1 MMDSPL
7 TSIKIVNEEFNF
19 QDLTKS
25 FLKFKC
31 RDKIFKIV
39 LWIFILII
47 LSFLIV
53 LTCKAYNSK
62 IIIEQQPGQK
72 GTEETEEKEIEGE
85 KGAEEKETGLKQIY
99 LNLPS
104 DPEFKKFYENYPFSI
119 IINDKELISFDKS
132 MLENTSPSKLIYLKE
147 DYYEFN
153 RIEISQESKSS
164 NSENIE
170 FSFSGKYDILFHS
183 SVKFKSKVDEVKSES
198 QKTTYIIVKKK
209 VSSLSVKRDD
219 IEANPSFKKKIEEIA
234 NEELYTDDEKAS
246 KLDKLFNEYGY
257 FIPLKI
263 SIGGYFYQEINK
275 IQSENLIN
283 EMKNLDAN
291 MNLKISKNI
300 QLNSSLEY
308 NNVYENFFNNLFS
321 SENIKIF
328 GGDTSKKTFNE
339 WEASLNYE
347 NSQIIEYS
355 NIIEINSLVED
366 FLDRDTK
373 IKLKN
378 PLNIINKKYDKR
390 KEYYEKIK
398 DAKDYILHEE
408 IKNIDH
414 SKRNGLCYNDDL
426 IYSETRS
433 IRSDNTETI
442 DESFQDIIVGWKII
456 SKKNDGY
463 NGKFTFKD
471 PILTK
476 KIYIKFEPKTTLKIS
491 RNQKYDVEIFLIRL
505 PE

>member
-1 MMDSPL
+1 MDSLL
-7 TSIKIVNEEFNF
+7 TSININNEEHEEFYLR
-19 QDLTKS
+19 DLAKS
-25 FLKFKC
+25 FLKFKG
-31 RDKIFKIV
+31 RDKIFKIA

-47 LSFLIV
+47 LSFLII
-53 LTCKAYNSK
+53 LTCKAFNSK
-62 IIIEQQPGQK
+62 IIIEQPGQK
-72 GTEETEEKEIEGE
+72 ETEEKETEE
-85 KGAEEKETGLKQIY
+85 KEAEEKETGLKQIY

-104 DPEFKKFYENYPFSI
+104 DPEFKKFYENFPFSI
-119 IINDKELISFDKS
+119 LINDNEIISIDKS
-132 MLENTSPSKLIYLKE
+132 SLENTSPSELIYLKE

-153 RIEISQESKSS
+153 KIEISQGSKSS
-164 NSENIE
+164 NSENID
-170 FSFSGKYDILFHS
+170 FSFSGKLDIIFHS
-183 SVKFKSKVDEVKSES
+183 NAKFKSKIEEVKNEV
-198 QKTTYIIVKKK
+198 QKTSYIIVKKK
-209 VSSLSVKRDD
+209 ISSLSVKRDN
-219 IEANPSFKKKIEEIA
+219 IEANKSFKKKIEEIA
-234 NEELYTDDEKAS
+234 YEELYSDEEKAS

-263 SIGGYFYQEINK
+263 TIGGYFYQEINK
-275 IQSENLIN
+275 IENENLIN
-283 EMKNLDAN
+283 EMIGLDGN

-308 NNVYENFFNNLFS
+308 NSLYENFFNNLFS

-347 NSQIIEYS
+347 NAQIIEYN
-355 NIIEINSLVED
+355 NIVGINSLIED
-366 FLDRDTK
+366 FLDRDIK

-378 PLNIINKKYDKR
+378 PLNIINTKYEKR
-390 KEYYEKIK
+390 KEYYERLKE
-398 DAKDYILHEE
+398 AKEFILNEE
-408 IKNIDH
+408 IKNEDH

-426 IYSETRS
+426 IYSETFP
-433 IRSDNTETI
+433 IKKTDTIKII

-456 SKKNDGY
+456 SKRNDGY

-476 KIYIKFEPKTTLKIS
+476 KIYIEFVPKTTLKIS
-491 RNQKYDVEIFLIRL
+491 RDQEYDLEIFLIRL